1 MRIDNLIMKICT
13 YFILIVLA
21 CIVLFPIIYAVM
33 ASFKTNQEI
42 LTNPGSIIPVNPTW
56 ENYKLIW
63 TADNFNIG
71 RMLINSTYYTLC
83 NVAIV
88 VMLAAMSGYVFARGE
103 FPGKKIIFACFSA
116 LMFVKTGG
124 LEVYPKFNILNL
136 IHLNKGLN
144 ALIFLNMFSVPV
156 VNMYLVKGFVESLPR
171 ELDEAAQIDGCSF
184 IKTMFKIIIPLLK
197 PILATVAI
205 LTFQG
210 SWNDYLMPTIFT
222 ITQPEQQTLIV
233 GLMALKSTTGAATN
247 WNLMLSGSVIALLP
261 VLVAYTIGNR
271 YFISGLAS
279 GAVKG

>member
-1 MRIDNLIMKICT
+1 MRIGNLIMKIFT
-13 YFILIVLA
+13 YVVLALLA
-21 CIVLFPIIYAVM
+21 CIVLFPIIYVVT

-42 LTNPGSIIPVNPTW
+42 LTNPGSVIPLDPTW

-63 TADNFNIG
+63 TSENFNIS
-71 RMLINSTYYTLC
+71 RMLTNSIYYTVC
-83 NVAIV
+83 NVAIAV
-88 VMLAAMSGYVFARGE
+88 VLSAMSGYVFARGE
-103 FPGKKIIFACFSA
+103 FPGKKIIFVCFSA
-116 LMFVKTGG
+116 LLFVKTGG
-124 LEVYPKFNILNL
+124 LEVYPKFEILNS
-136 IHLNKGLN
+136 IYLNKGLN

-171 ELDEAAQIDGCSF
+171 ELDEAAQMDGCSF
-184 IKTMFKIIIPLLK
+184 MKTLFKIIVPLLK
-197 PILATVAI
+197 PILATIAI

-222 ITQPEQQTLIV
+222 ITRPEQQTLIV

-247 WNLMLSGSVIALLP
+247 WNLMLAGSVIALLP

>member
-83 NVAIV
+83 NVAIA

-124 LEVYPKFNILNL
+124 LEVYPKFDILNL

-184 IKTMFKIIIPLLK
+184 IKTLFKIIIPLLK

-261 VLVAYTIGNR
+261 VLVAYTIRNR

>member
-83 NVAIV
+83 NVAIA

-124 LEVYPKFNILNL
+124 LEVYPKFDILNL

-184 IKTMFKIIIPLLK
+184 IKTLFKIIIPLLK

>member
-1 MRIDNLIMKICT
+1 MRIGNLIMKIFT
-13 YFILIVLA
+13 YVVLALLA
-21 CIVLFPIIYAVM
+21 CIVLFPIIYVVT

-42 LTNPGSIIPVNPTW
+42 LTNPGSVIPLDPTW

-63 TADNFNIG
+63 TSENFNIS
-71 RMLINSTYYTLC
+71 RMLTNSIYYTVC
-83 NVAIV
+83 NVAIAV
-88 VMLAAMSGYVFARGE
+88 VLSAMSGYVFARGE
-103 FPGKKIIFACFSA
+103 FPGKKIIFVCFSA
-116 LMFVKTGG
+116 LLFVKTGG
-124 LEVYPKFNILNL
+124 LEVYPKFEILNS

-171 ELDEAAQIDGCSF
+171 ELDEAAQMDGCSF
-184 IKTMFKIIIPLLK
+184 MKTLFKIIVPLLK
-197 PILATVAI
+197 PILATIAI

-222 ITQPEQQTLIV
+222 ITRPDQQTLIV

-247 WNLMLSGSVIALLP
+247 WNLMLAGSVIALLP